1 LTLKILLDPREA
13 NPSSADHVI
22 SHKELKKVRRLPK
35 QPGHWSPKFPM
46 HFFDPIFQVTV
57 GDMGRILRKIYG
69 GNLMVA
75 RPSKCPVMLI
85 NFDLK
90 QCLELS

>member
-1 LTLKILLDPREA
+1 MLMALTLKILLDPREA

-35 QPGHWSPKFPM
+35 QPGHWSPKFPI

-57 GDMGRILRKIYG
+57 GDMGRILRKYILGKSYG
-69 GNLMVA
+69 GPAVQMPGHA
-75 RPSKCPVMLI
+75 HQ
-85 NFDLK
+85 F
-90 QCLELS
+90 